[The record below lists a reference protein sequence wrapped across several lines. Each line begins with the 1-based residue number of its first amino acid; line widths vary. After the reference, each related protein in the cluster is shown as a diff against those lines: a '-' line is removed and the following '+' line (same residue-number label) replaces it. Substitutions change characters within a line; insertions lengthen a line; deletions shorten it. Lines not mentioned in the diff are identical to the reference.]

1 MLGLFWEIAE
11 GLQVIAP
18 RVDFYVPFQNE
29 HHQENDAVVFAGLK
43 YHF

>member
-1 MLGLFWEIAE
+1 
-11 GLQVIAP
+11 
-18 RVDFYVPFQNE
+18 VDFYVPFQNE